1 MKTYRWSHHP
11 PLKFNSSHFKYIQ
24 VLNSPLFL
32 VLIKTTIGKNI
43 CFIFY
48 CLFGILGQPQGK
60 REVLGYLNKLTA
72 EAIQKRKLV
81 IPDPAKELLPAIE

>member
-1 MKTYRWSHHP
+1 M
-11 PLKFNSSHFKYIQ
+11 
-24 VLNSPLFL
+24 
-32 VLIKTTIGKNI
+32 GKNI